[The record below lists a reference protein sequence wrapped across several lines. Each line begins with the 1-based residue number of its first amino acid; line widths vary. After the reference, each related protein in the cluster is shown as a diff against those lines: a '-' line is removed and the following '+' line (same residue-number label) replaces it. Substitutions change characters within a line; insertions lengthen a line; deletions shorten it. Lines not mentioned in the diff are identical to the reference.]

1 MNVLMI
7 SAKFPYPAT
16 RGGTEIRTFYCLE
29 ALKAEHRVTLLT
41 FREDYVTDAEVEAL
55 QAHVDEL
62 VVFDA
67 PQNAAPGLAA
77 KLNRLAG
84 FVTTGTPPNIHYYY
98 SDAVQTWV
106 DEAIAQNR
114 FDAITCEHSVNALYI
129 RPEWK
134 EKVRTVINVHSS
146 DYCTKRSNLDLGITD
161 NVWRD
166 RLTLPLLRR
175 YESDTYRKF
184 TTVAVTTADDET
196 QIQEMVAGLHSVII
210 PNGVDLEEFSF
221 RTTEPAGRQLIFT
234 GTFDYSVNIDT
245 ALYLAQEIFP
255 PVQARY
261 PEATLAIV
269 GNRPADCVKALA
281 DHPGIIVTGRVP
293 SLADAL
299 HQSALFVAPMRA
311 GYGIKNKTLEA
322 MAAGVPI
329 VGSDRA
335 LEGLEIGDLPTE
347 ATSQEPAPHPLRAL
361 RANSTDEFV
370 AAIFQLFEDPNLR
383 QSLARNSR
391 AYMEKSFTWTKL
403 GEQYRQA
410 VTG

>member
-29 ALKAEHRVTLLT
+29 ALKAEHSVTLLT
-41 FREDYVTDAEVEAL
+41 FREDYVSDEDIEAL
-55 QAHVDEL
+55 RGHVDEL
-62 VVFDA
+62 VMFDA
-67 PQNAAPGLAA
+67 PKNAAPGLIA
-77 KLNRLAG
+77 KLNRVAG

-98 SDAVQTWV
+98 SPEVQTWV
-106 DEAIAQNR
+106 DDAIARDR

-146 DYCTKRSNLDLGITD
+146 DYCTKRSNLDLGITK
-161 NVWRD
+161 NALRD

-175 YESDTYRKF
+175 YEADTYRKF
-184 TTVAVTTADDET
+184 TTVAVTTEDDET
-196 QIQEMVAGLHSVII
+196 QIQEMVPELNSMII
-210 PNGVDLEEFSF
+210 PNGVELDEFTF
-221 RTTEPAGRQLIFT
+221 RNLEPAGRQLIFT

-255 PVQARY
+255 RVQAQY
-261 PEATLAIV
+261 PDATLAIV
-269 GNRPADCVKALA
+269 GNRPDPCIQALA
-281 DHPGIIVTGRVP
+281 EHPGVIVTGRVP

-299 HQSALFVAPMRA
+299 HESALFVAPMRA

-335 LEGLEIGDLPTE
+335 LEGLQIEPSDGGAGKLPT
-347 ATSQEPAPHPLRAL
+347 PLRAL
-361 RANSTDEFV
+361 RANTTDEYV
-370 AAIFQLFEDPNLR
+370 EAIARLFEDPSLR
-383 QSLARNSR
+383 QTLARNSR
-391 AYMEKSFTWTKL
+391 TYIEESFTWTKL

-410 VTG
+410 VAG